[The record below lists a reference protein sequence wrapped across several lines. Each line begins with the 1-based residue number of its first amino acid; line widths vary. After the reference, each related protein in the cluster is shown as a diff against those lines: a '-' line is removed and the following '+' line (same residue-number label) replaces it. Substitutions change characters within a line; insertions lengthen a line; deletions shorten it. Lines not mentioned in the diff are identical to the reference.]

1 MKRDIQIHTRDRDRL
16 RAELRHLVERFHGLG
31 YERCDVLFGWAWR
44 AGRDDPEIAWKRVSI
59 DLADV
64 IAEVERAENDGLGT
78 FGGDDVWITFE
89 GRALQFQFCHHGGVH
104 LFFSEPD
111 EETRHFWNRWSEAGL
126 DPLEYEKAEGS
137 KSWQR
142 VVARADEP
150 GGDR

>member
-1 MKRDIQIHTRDRDRL
+1 MKRDVQIHTRDRDRL
-16 RAELRHLVERFHGLG
+16 RVELRHLVERFHGLG

-44 AGRDDPEIAWKRVSI
+44 AGRDDPEIAWKRVNI

-64 IAEVERAENDGLGT
+64 
-78 FGGDDVWITFE
+78 ITFE